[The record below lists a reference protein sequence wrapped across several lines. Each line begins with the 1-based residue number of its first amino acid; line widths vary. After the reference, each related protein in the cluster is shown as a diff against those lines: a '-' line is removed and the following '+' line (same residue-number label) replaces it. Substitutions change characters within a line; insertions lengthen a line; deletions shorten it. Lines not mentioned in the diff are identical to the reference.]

1 MSEEIDATQLA
12 NDEAQFEAGFSGTTA
27 EAVAPEVKTEPAE
40 NAVETARVSA
50 EEQPHFAGLS
60 AEHLRGLLAKAS
72 KVDALESELIDTR
85 NRFHGRFGEVTAK
98 LNELLK
104 QQKTITPAGAKF
116 TADKFKRLSQEYPE
130 IAEAMASDLSETFAT
145 GSTED
150 AADLDQKINNA
161 VNHALFVNEQERIT
175 RYKKSETLRMNQF
188 RNGWWEEKD
197 APDFTLF
204 KSQLP
209 PEERQSF
216 DSSWDADEI
225 HGVFK
230 KYDEWKDRSAKKLT
244 DTQTQQAA
252 KTKRLE
258 QAIQPRGQST
268 DHSPSDADA
277 FEAGFNARRKL
288 RL

>member
-12 NDEAQFEAGFSGTTA
+12 QDEADLQAGFSGATA
-27 EAVAPEVKTEPAE
+27 EAVAPEVKTEQVEDIQTEAA
-40 NAVETARVSA
+40 AV
-50 EEQPHFAGLS
+50 EEQPQFAGMS
-60 AEHLRGLLAKAS
+60 TEQLRALLAKAS
-72 KVDALESELIDTR
+72 EVDSLKEELIDTR
-85 NRFHGRFGEVTAK
+85 NRIHGRFGEVTAK

-104 QQKTITPAGAKF
+104 QQQTVTPAGAKF

-145 GSTED
+145 GSTES
-150 AADLDQKINNA
+150 AADIDTKLNQVVNFMRSEYEQKLVAHI
-161 VNHALFVNEQERIT
+161 QE
-175 RYKKSETLRMNQF
+175 SETRRMNKY
-188 RNGWWEEKD
+188 RPKWKED
-197 APDFTLF
+197 LSTPDFTLF

-209 PEERQSF
+209 QEERQSF
-216 DSSWDADEI
+216 EASWDADEI

-230 KYDEWKDRSAKKLT
+230 KYDEWKDKSAKKAT
-244 DTQTQQAA
+244 DMQTQQAA

-268 DHSPSDADA
+268 DHSPSDEAA
-277 FEAGFNARRKL
+277 LEAGFNAVRGK